1 MKTLNLVPRAEM
13 SAALLAICLLIT
25 CASFT
30 TVNPL
35 LTLLSQMINK
45 PPPPIQGKKV
55 NKPPPPAISLLS
67 IPPRPFLFFTN
78 K

>member
-13 SAALLAICLLIT
+13 SAALVAICLLIT

-35 LTLLSQMINK
+35 LTPLSQMINK
-45 PPPPIQGKKV
+45 PPLLFKGRRLISPPPIC
-55 NKPPPPAISLLS
+55 LLS

>member
-13 SAALLAICLLIT
+13 SAALVAICLLIT

-35 LTLLSQMINK
+35 LTPLSQMINK

-55 NKPPPPAISLLS
+55 NKPPPRHLS
-67 IPPRPFLFFTN
+67 FKHPSPPLFILY
-78 K
+78 

>member
-13 SAALLAICLLIT
+13 SAALVAICLLIT

-35 LTLLSQMINK
+35 LTPLSQMINK
-45 PPPPIQGKKV
+45 PPLLFKGRKLIS
-55 NKPPPPAISLLS
+55 PPPISLLS

>member
-13 SAALLAICLLIT
+13 SAALVAICLLIT

-35 LTLLSQMINK
+35 LTPLSQMINK
-45 PPPPIQGKKV
+45 PPLLFKGRKLISPR
-55 NKPPPPAISLLS
+55 PPAISLLS

>member
-1 MKTLNLVPRAEM
+1 MKILNLVPRAEI
-13 SAALLAICLLIT
+13 SAALAAICLLIT

-35 LTLLSQMINK
+35 F
-45 PPPPIQGKKV
+45 
-55 NKPPPPAISLLS
+55 SL
-67 IPPRPFLFFTN
+67 

>member
-13 SAALLAICLLIT
+13 SAALVAICLLIT

-35 LTLLSQMINK
+35 LTPLSQMINK
-45 PPPPIQGKKV
+45 PPPLLFKGRKLIS
-55 NKPPPPAISLLS
+55 PPPSHLS
-67 IPPRPFLFFTN
+67 FKHPSPPLFILY
-78 K
+78 